1 TEYCLGFLA
10 DASGDTQAASQW
22 FAKAEALC
30 TDYVFPFRK
39 ETAQV
44 LAKALE
50 YMPESANTWYYLGN
64 LLYQKQPDQAVSCW
78 EKAVEVDP
86 GFAMALRNIGWYW
99 RFKDEYHAKDASDYE
114 KSLAYYRRA
123 IAADTDRRAIFLTE
137 ADEVMERLDTP
148 LQERYDL
155 FMTHSATAG
164 LRYDSK
170 VRKIRQ
176 MMLHGDYEEALEL
189 LLGDT
194 YSRREHIDDLH
205 DIYVDACLLA
215 GFRAQ
220 AAGDAQAALE
230 YMLMAA
236 EYPENQF
243 YGHLEYYARDAQVY
257 YNIGLAYENA
267 GDAENARR
275 YYGMAAEVEVK
286 PKDAVYNYEKGLALR
301 KLDPKA
307 PVRDLYKGI
316 VEAGK
321 GAVTDQVQNFFES
334 FDRGP
339 YEDDVN
345 TAAYYVQGIGY
356 KALGREG
363 KARRLFKKAL
373 AERNDNLWANY
384 YLGNLK

>member
-1 TEYCLGFLA
+1 MSYTKSLFFLSCVCGMVFA
-10 DASGDTQAASQW
+10 SCSERDGEPAVHERDSVVLSVGIASPGTRTWLDSSSDASVLPVYWSDGDCISVNGMQSSPLKVEAGEKLSQAQFELLNVEAPYSVLYPASA
-22 FAKAEALC
+22 FS
-30 TDYVFPFRK
+30 
-39 ETAQV
+39 
-44 LAKALE
+44 
-50 YMPESANTWYYLGN
+50 SA
-64 LLYQKQPDQAVSCW
+64 
-78 EKAVEVDP
+78 
-86 GFAMALRNIGWYW
+86 
-99 RFKDEYHAKDASDYE
+99 
-114 KSLAYYRRA
+114 
-123 IAADTDRRAIFLTE
+123 AADGTLRIQLPSSQEWVEGSFAPGAAVLCGRGESDAAPVSLYNLCGAVRVRLSDTEGAIITGL
-137 ADEVMERLDTP
+137 RLESIGDA
-148 LQERYDL
+148 QICGAYDL
-155 FMTHSATAG
+155 DMDN
-164 LRYDSK
+164 R
-170 VRKIRQ
+170 
-176 MMLHGDYEEALEL
+176 EL
-189 LLGDT
+189 
-194 YSRREHIDDLH
+194 
-205 DIYVDACLLA
+205 VPA

-301 KLDPKA
+301 KLDSKA